1 MEGCCPNAGAVD
13 DGCLGLSA
21 DSRLLR
27 QPFERASHICG
38 KVSDLI
44 IGSCE
49 AIRRQ
54 DIRKS

>member
-13 DGCLGLSA
+13 DGCPDLSA

-27 QPFERASHICG
+27 QLFERASHICG

-54 DIRKS
+54 DIRKG